1 MGSEDLI
8 AQTEAEQDKE
18 QEDGE
23 LYETNLAIYG
33 GGTSLVLNDP
43 THTQSSGQ
51 QNRAAAAV
59 RRRRA
64 NSGRRKQFLTQTH
77 SRWVKV
83 RRLTRQDFL
92 PSLQMELLT
101 SAKSIAPRHWTGHAH
116 SGFSARPGHSILPV
130 VSIRPIDRFSIS
142 ILLPLSSFKISS
154 SSLTRRF
161 LSPRVVLPNS
171 P

>member
-33 GGTSLVLNDP
+33 GGTNLILNDP
-43 THTQSSGQ
+43 THIQSSGQ
-51 QNRAAAAV
+51 AKRARRRR

-64 NSGRRKQFLTQTH
+64 NSDRRKQFLTQTH

-83 RRLTRQDFL
+83 RRLTR
-92 PSLQMELLT
+92 
-101 SAKSIAPRHWTGHAH
+101 
-116 SGFSARPGHSILPV
+116 
-130 VSIRPIDRFSIS
+130 
-142 ILLPLSSFKISS
+142 
-154 SSLTRRF
+154 
-161 LSPRVVLPNS
+161 
-171 P
+171 